1 MKDVYHK
8 EAGMIDQKDRKYY
21 QLSNKEREFPKFEHN
36 WLAQYDEEDD
46 FLCEK
51 VSNSLPEGTEEE

>member
-1 MKDVYHK
+1 
-8 EAGMIDQKDRKYY
+8 MIDQKDRKFYG
-21 QLSNKEREFPKFEHN
+21 LSDKEKDFSESVHT

-51 VSNSLPEGTEEE
+51 ASNSYPKFMEEE